1 MTKFRKLVASLSI
14 AGVLLSGAACSD
26 DDNDGNP
33 EVNVPEVDVNKNEDK
48 PGD

>member
-1 MTKFRKLVASLSI
+1 MTKLRKLVAALSV
-14 AGVLLSGAACSD
+14 ASVLLTGAACSD

-33 EVNVPEVDVNKNEDK
+33 EVNVPDVDVNKNEDK